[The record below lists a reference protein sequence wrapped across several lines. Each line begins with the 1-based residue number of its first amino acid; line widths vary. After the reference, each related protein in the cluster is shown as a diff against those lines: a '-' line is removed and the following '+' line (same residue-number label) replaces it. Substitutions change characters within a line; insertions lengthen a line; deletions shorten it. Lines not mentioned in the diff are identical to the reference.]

1 MSTIKSLKN
10 FIGRNRHLM
19 TPDQAL
25 QADKRVLEANVNVPS
40 VPATDEHIIADKL
53 LGNATWYEEEGNVK
67 RGRPVPPLYPSAPGA
82 KETPTLTSK
91 PVETTKTEATVTST
105 TPSEAKG

>member
-1 MSTIKSLKN
+1 MTIRALKD
-10 FIGRNRHLM
+10 FIGRNRHIM

-67 RGRPVPPLYPSAPGA
+67 RGRPVPPLYPTPGVS
-82 KETPTLTSK
+82 ETPTLTSK
-91 PVETTKTEATVTST
+91 PVETTKNVTTATNI
-105 TPSEAKG
+105 TPSEVKG